1 MIPGVKIVSRVLFL
15 ACSLTVASINAQEPD
30 VAAELEGIA
39 RVIESGY
46 YDAERAA
53 EIAGLLRSPEIIE
66 QLEDVEGRQALSQAV
81 TRLLLEHDRH
91 FSVQYVGDQAPQEQA
106 GFGFGDPAEFEASM
120 RRANFGFAEVKIL
133 PGNIGYIDLHQFAP
147 IGMAEKT
154 ARAALDFISGT
165 DAVIFDMRKN
175 GGGEPSMVQFLISHF
190 LDPSEP
196 VVINT
201 FVSRSREYPDE
212 LKSLPFHPSGFRPDV
227 PLMVLTGP
235 RSGSAGEAFPY
246 HLQALDRATIIG
258 ETTYG
263 AGNPGEFFM
272 TESGYQVFV
281 STGSA
286 RNPITGTNWEGAG
299 VTPDVPVDAADA
311 LEEALVMLYADM
323 AKNADSPAAR
333 EEAEWARELLAAELE
348 PISLSE
354 EELALYAGEYGI
366 RSFSAWEGSLVY
378 VRDGGEPQGL
388 VALGNHRFAL
398 EGDNVARFIF
408 ATENGDPASEL
419 VVHMGAMGQFSF
431 PRTK

>member
-1 MIPGVKIVSRVLFL
+1 MIPGFKTSVSFLFL
-15 ACSLTVASINAQEPD
+15 IGSLAATSVVAQQPD
-30 VAAELEGIA
+30 VASELEGVA
-39 RVIESGY
+39 RVIESRY

-53 EIAGLLRSPEIIE
+53 EIAGLLRSPEIME
-66 QLEDVEGRQALSQAV
+66 QLDGAESRQAFSQAL
-81 TRLLLEHDRH
+81 TQILLEHDRH
-91 FSVQYVGDQAPQEQA
+91 FSVQYVGEQVLQEQV
-106 GFGFGDPAEFEASM
+106 GFGFGSPAEFEDSM

-175 GGGEPSMVQFLISHF
+175 SGGEPSMVQFLISHF

-196 VVINT
+196 VIINT

-227 PLMVLTGP
+227 PMMVLTGP

-246 HLQALDRATIIG
+246 HLQALGRATIVG
-258 ETTYG
+258 DTTYG

-286 RNPITGTNWEGAG
+286 RNPITGTNWEGTG
-299 VTPDVPVDAADA
+299 VTPDVQVNAADA
-311 LEEALVMLYADM
+311 LDQALVILYADL
-323 AKNADSPAAR
+323 AKNAVSPEAR
-333 EEAEWARELLAAELE
+333 EEAEWARELLAAKLE

-354 EELALYAGEYGI
+354 DELALYSGDYGI

-408 ATENGDPASEL
+408 ATEDGEPASEL
-419 VVHMGAMGQFSF
+419 VVHMGPMGQFSF
-431 PRTK
+431 SRTR